1 MLTYKDIPQEQFDYI
16 FNNYRKFSFA
26 ELGKQLGYS
35 NGDIQNILATWRNDN
50 FKMPLPR
57 MKYSDFSESWKTEV
71 LEFLSKDESSLVRR
85 SVATNLKSTEAILDS
100 LSKDEDSYVRV
111 GVAKNPSTSG
121 KILNFLSRDKDDEV
135 RFEVA
140 RNESTL
146 SETLAHL
153 ASDKHPV
160 IRRNVAIN
168 KNTLPETLAL
178 LGEERYDFG
187 IKYFV
192 AHNHNTPEE
201 VRDNL
206 KRNLPKGKWATTPSI
221 EMLCNYYDNEED
233 DWY

>member
-1 MLTYKDIPQEQFDYI
+1 MLTIIRIALLYNLE
-16 FNNYRKFSFA
+16 NKFVK
-26 ELGKQLGYS
+26 EERRMNIDLGKLEREVREAIAKS
-35 NGDIQNILATWRNDN
+35 SFI
-50 FKMPLPR
+50 
-57 MKYSDFSESWKTEV
+57 ETEV

-85 SVATNLKSTEAILDS
+85 NVATNLKSTDTILDS

-111 GVAKNPSTSG
+111 EVAKNPVTSG
-121 KILNFLSRDKDDEV
+121 KILNFLSRDEDDKV

-153 ASDKHPV
+153 ADDEHPV

-178 LGEERYDFG
+178 LGKERYDFG

-192 AHNHNTPEE
+192 AHNPNTPKK
-201 VRDNL
+201 VRESL
-206 KRNLPKGKWATTPSI
+206 KRNLPKNTWPITPNI
-221 EMLCNYYDNEED
+221 EMLCNYYDN
-233 DWY
+233 